1 MPRLAC
7 LLVLLSAALPARA
20 QVVTGVL
27 VDSASGMPVN
37 GAIVALLDS
46 LSTQHGGAFTDA
58 QGRFELRAPSSGA
71 WRVRAERVGYR
82 STTTPL
88 FSLSAGGSRALRVP
102 LARSTARLSA
112 IRVTASRRCV
122 IHPER
127 GAETAEL
134 WSAVRTALRGTAL
147 TSQQRQLGLRIASF
161 SRELDPGGAERWASR
176 RERTTYSESPFVS
189 VPIDDLERDGFV
201 VKSGENFD
209 YRVPDAPVL
218 LSERFLE
225 THCFR
230 LEAAPRALVDSLVG
244 LAFEPVPGRTRTE
257 VQGVLWVSRETA
269 ELRSLDVRFV
279 GLELP
284 VIEEHAGS
292 RIEFRQLPTG
302 HWVIG
307 SWVIRMPIVRERRV
321 TDLNGLP
328 VRTDTVLHAVREMGG
343 EVVEVLGER
352 RRSRSPARITG
363 SVFDSTRGIPL
374 AGARVFISGTSLA
387 ADSDSAGWFAIDGVP
402 AGDHAVAFVHPR
414 LDTIAT
420 VASAVGVGVAGADTA
435 QVDLGTP
442 TWRTILRATCG
453 DTLATGDGAVVGW
466 VRSSGHGLSVAD
478 AIVTVQWTDPRVPG
492 GSSRTQRG
500 RVDTRTDR
508 AGAFRACGIRGG
520 ASVRV
525 MIGADGHAPID
536 VRVPVRAGEL
546 TRIDHVLPREP
557 GRVYE
562 PPGRP

>member
-1 MPRLAC
+1 MNRFLP

-27 VDSASGMPVN
+27 VDSASGVPVN

-46 LSTQHGGAFTDA
+46 MTRQYGGTFTDA
-58 QGRFELRAPSSGA
+58 QGRFELRAPSAGA

-82 STTTPL
+82 STMSPL
-88 FSLSAGGSRALRVP
+88 FSLAAGGSRTLRIP
-102 LARSTARLSA
+102 ISRSTARLSE

-147 TSQQRQLGLRIASF
+147 TSQQGRIGLRIATF
-161 SRELDPGGAERWASR
+161 TRELDGAGAERWTSR
-176 RERTTYSESPFVS
+176 HERITYSEAPFVS
-189 VPIDDLERDGFV
+189 VPIEALERDGFV
-201 VKSGENFD
+201 VRSGETID

-230 LEAAPRALVDSLVG
+230 LESAPPAMGDSLVG
-244 LAFEPVPGRTRTE
+244 LAFEPVAGRTRNE
-257 VQGVLWVSRETA
+257 VEGVLWVNRETA
-269 ELRSLDVRFV
+269 ELRRLDVSFV
-279 GLELP
+279 GLELSAL
-284 VIEEHAGS
+284 EEHAGS

-302 HWVIG
+302 HWIIG
-307 SWVIRMPIVRERRV
+307 RWVIRMPILRERRV
-321 TDLNGLP
+321 TELNGMP
-328 VRTDTVLHAVREMGG
+328 TRTDTVLHAVREAGG

-352 RRSRSPARITG
+352 RLSRSPARIAG
-363 SVFDSTRGIPL
+363 SVFDSTRGVPL

-387 ADSDSAGWFAIDGVP
+387 TDTDSTGHFVLDGVP
-402 AGDHAVAFVHPR
+402 AGDHALAFVHPR
-414 LDTIAT
+414 LDTIAA
-420 VASAVGVGVAGADTA
+420 VATAVGVGVAGADTV
-435 QVDLGTP
+435 QVELGTP
-442 TWRTILRATCG
+442 TWRTILRAACG
-453 DTLATGDGAVVGW
+453 DALATGEGTLVGW
-466 VRSSGHGLSVAD
+466 VRSGGNGLAVAD
-478 AIVTVQWTDPRVPG
+478 AIVTILWTDPRVAG

-500 RVDTRTDR
+500 RVDTRTDHE
-508 AGAFRACGIRGG
+508 GAFRACGIRGG

-525 MIGADGHAPID
+525 LIGTDGHTPVDA
-536 VRVPVRAGEL
+536 RVTVRAGEL

-557 GRVYE
+557 GRIYE
-562 PPGRP
+562 PPGR

>member
-1 MPRLAC
+1 MHRLTF

-27 VDSASGMPVN
+27 IDSASGTPVN

-46 LSTQHGGAFTDA
+46 MSAQHGGAFTDA
-58 QGRFELRAPSSGA
+58 QGRFALRAPAPGA
-71 WRVRAERVGYR
+71 WRVHAERVGYR
-82 STTTPL
+82 GVATPL
-88 FSLSAGGSRALRVP
+88 FSLSPGGSRALRIP
-102 LARSTARLSA
+102 IARSTARLSA

-147 TSQQRQLGLRIASF
+147 TSLQRQLGLRIASF
-161 SRELDPGGAERWASR
+161 TREVDPGGAERWASR
-176 RERTTYSESPFVS
+176 RERTTYSESPFVA

-230 LEAAPRALVDSLVG
+230 LEAAPRALSDSLVG

-257 VQGVLWVSRETA
+257 VEGVLWVSRETA

-321 TDLNGLP
+321 TDMNGLP
-328 VRTDTVLHAVREMGG
+328 VRTDTVLHAIREMGG

-352 RRSRSPARITG
+352 GISRSPARIAG

-387 ADSDSAGWFAIDGVP
+387 ADSDSAGRFAIDGVP
-402 AGDHAVAFVHPR
+402 AGDHAVAFAHPR

-420 VASAVGVGVAGADTA
+420 VAPAVGVGVAGADTV
-435 QVDLGTP
+435 QVELGTP
-442 TWRTILRATCG
+442 TWRTILRAACG
-453 DTLATGDGAVVGW
+453 DTLPTGEGAVVGW
-466 VRSSGHGLSVAD
+466 VRSGGSGLNVAD

-525 MIGADGHAPID
+525 TIGADGHAPID

-557 GRVYE
+557 GRLYE